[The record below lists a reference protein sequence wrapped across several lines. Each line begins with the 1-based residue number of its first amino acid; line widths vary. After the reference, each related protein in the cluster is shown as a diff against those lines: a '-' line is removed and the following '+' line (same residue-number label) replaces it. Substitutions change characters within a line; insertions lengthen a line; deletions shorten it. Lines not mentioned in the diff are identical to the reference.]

1 MKLQRTSIII
11 ISTLTLLLVG
21 AGVFWNSWKT
31 VSKQGV
37 SNDGWKIVRGDDL
50 QWQKNQR
57 GWMNISFLIPELAQ
71 VDEVFM
77 ADSDNVHSLSVNLSN
92 IFPLSRV
99 SISPI
104 AHVFSES
111 GDASVIEETLKNV
124 ELGGFSREFTHTH
137 EEKKFVHVKGIQ
149 FDPIAID
156 GVSDVSRDM
165 YVPAYI
171 LVKTKADVGKGEYS
185 VYRFSLQYSNAIS
198 SVQMKELDRVFIKIL
213 DSVEAL

>member
-1 MKLQRTSIII
+1 MKSQRIPIII
-11 ISTLTLLLVG
+11 ISILALLFIGL
-21 AGVFWNSWKT
+21 GVFWCVWNNIGEQDISH
-31 VSKQGV
+31 
-37 SNDGWKIVRGDDL
+37 DGWKIVRGDDL
-50 QWQKNQR
+50 QWQENQK

-137 EEKKFVHVKGIQ
+137 EEKKFVHVRGIQ

-156 GVSDVSRDM
+156 GVSDVSGDM

-171 LVKTKADVGKGEYS
+171 LVKTKVDVGKGEYS
-185 VYRFSLQYSNAIS
+185 VYRFSLQYSNVIS
-198 SVQMKELDRVFIKIL
+198 SVQMKDLDQVFIKML